1 LCGVSIIFNWR
12 GSDQLK
18 NGTAL
23 APTSD
28 GTETG
33 DPAALDDS
41 GRECLEIREL
51 ALNYSVDD
59 PCIWLRKADNTLA
72 KFTPG
77 GASVVVSATPP
88 TDAREGDL
96 WFDSTEGR
104 TYLWYVDSDGGQ
116 WVPVTPEGGGGT
128 SVTTGELPPETP
140 ANGDLWYDTTSGRTY
155 LWYVDS
161 DSGQWVPVTPEGGGG
176 ASVTVSELPPEA
188 PAQGDLW
195 FASAEGRT
203 YLWYVDS
210 DGGQWVPVTPEG
222 GGSGGASVTVS
233 ELPPADPAQG
243 DLWYASA
250 EGRTYLWYI
259 DSDGGQWVP
268 TTPEGG
274 GGGGASVTVSD
285 TPPLN
290 PAQGDLW
297 YASMEG
303 RTYLWYIDSDGGQW
317 VPTTPEGGGGDTSHD
332 EGAYGITADSRVLCS
347 AGGSP

>member
-88 TDAREGDL
+88 VDAREGDL
-96 WFDSTEGR
+96 WFDSSEGR

-140 ANGDLWYDTTSGRTY
+140 ANGDLWYDTTAGRTY

-161 DSGQWVPVTPEGGGG
+161 DSGQWVPVTPEGGGGG

-210 DGGQWVPVTPEG
+210 DGGQWVP
-222 GGSGGASVTVS
+222 
-233 ELPPADPAQG
+233 
-243 DLWYASA
+243 
-250 EGRTYLWYI
+250 
-259 DSDGGQWVP
+259 

-274 GGGGASVTVSD
+274 GGGGASVTVSEL
-285 TPPLN
+285 PPAD

-332 EGAYGITADSRVLCS
+332 EGAYGTAVTGG
-347 AGGSP
+347 GGSS